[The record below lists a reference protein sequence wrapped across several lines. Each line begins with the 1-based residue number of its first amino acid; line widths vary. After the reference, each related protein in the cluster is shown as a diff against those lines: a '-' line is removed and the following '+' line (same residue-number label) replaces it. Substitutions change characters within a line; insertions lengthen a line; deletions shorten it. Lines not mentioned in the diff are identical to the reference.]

1 MTSTALCSRR
11 DSVPTFRPKEPG
23 RMEEFLNQLINGLQR
38 GSLYALIALGY
49 TLVYGVLHLINFAHG
64 EVFMIGAFVAFFA
77 VLLAGAGFLAAL
89 GAAMICCALLALL
102 MERGVYRPLR
112 HRPRLAGLIAA
123 IGLSIFLSSLVQT
136 LSFGFTPRGASEPVR
151 FSGASYNAFPARR
164 LFEQA
169 SYRVVPG
176 MDVYLTN
183 VQILNFTVSLVLMA
197 GLWILVRKTTLGMA
211 MRACANNK
219 DALALMGV
227 NVNRVIAFTFVVG
240 GALAG
245 AGGVLSA
252 LTYPRIDAMM
262 GLMPGLKAFVAAV
275 LGGIGSV
282 PGAMLGGFLM
292 GIAEVG
298 AASALPSQPVD
309 YTPLA
314 DGVSFAVLIL
324 VLLVRP
330 RGILGEAER
339 EKV

>member
-1 MTSTALCSRR
+1 
-11 DSVPTFRPKEPG
+11 
-23 RMEEFLNQLINGLQR
+23 MEEVLNQLINGLQR
-38 GSLYALIALGY
+38 GSIYALIALGY

-77 VLLAGAGFLAAL
+77 VLLTGAGFVFALAA
-89 GAAMICCALLALL
+89 AMVCCAVLAFL

-112 HRPRLAGLIAA
+112 NRPRLAGLIAA
-123 IGLSIFLSSLVQT
+123 IGLSILLSSLVQT
-136 LSFGFTPRGASEPVR
+136 LSFEFTPHGASDSMR
-151 FSGASYNAFPARR
+151 FSGANYNAFPARQ
-164 LFEQA
+164 LFEEA
-169 SYRVVPG
+169 RYRLVPG
-176 MDVYLTN
+176 MNVYLTN
-183 VQILNFTVSLVLMA
+183 IQILNFVVSLVLMA
-197 GLWILVRKTTLGMA
+197 GLWVLVRKTTLGMA

-219 DALALMGV
+219 DALALMVV

-245 AGGVLSA
+245 AGGVLNA
-252 LTYPRIDAMM
+252 VTYARIDAMM

-282 PGAMLGGFLM
+282 PGAMLGGFIM

-298 AASALPSQPVD
+298 AASVLPSRPVD

-330 RGILGEAER
+330 RGILGEAEQ